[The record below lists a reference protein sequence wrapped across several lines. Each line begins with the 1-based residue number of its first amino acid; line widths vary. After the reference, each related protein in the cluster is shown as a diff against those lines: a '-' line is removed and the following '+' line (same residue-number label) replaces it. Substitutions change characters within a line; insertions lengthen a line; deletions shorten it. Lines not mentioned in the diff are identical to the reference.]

1 VPRREPFEDTSILPF
16 SATAAVAAA
25 LEEFCAAAVNVARA
39 QVKATTQD
47 VLTISLLSA
56 ATEVSPNQ

>member
-1 VPRREPFEDTSILPF
+1 LPF

-39 QVKATTQD
+39 QVKATSQD
-47 VLTISLLSA
+47 VLTISLLSGDGSLA
-56 ATEVSPNQ
+56 ESMNY

>member
-25 LEEFCAAAVNVARA
+25 LEEFCATAVNVANA
-39 QVKATTQD
+39 QVKATSQD

-56 ATEVSPNQ
+56 AMGGSPDQ